1 MAKTRKEQKDKQRST
16 EHYPETRNWAT
27 RTYKNL
33 NKENKLGWT
42 SPLMKC
48 YCNSKPMISNFPFGY
63 PLMNIIDSYVL
74 CRP

>member
-33 NKENKLGWT
+33 NKKKQIGV
-42 SPLMKC
+42 
-48 YCNSKPMISNFPFGY
+48 NFSTNEM
-63 PLMNIIDSYVL
+63 LL
-74 CRP
+74 